1 MDTLSHALWGK
12 GLFGYRKY
20 RWYALFFGTV
30 PDLLSFGVYF
40 LFNLLINPNNMKMG
54 KPAIEDIPNW
64 VFGLYDFSHSL
75 VISLISF

>member
-20 RWYALFFGTV
+20 RWLSLFFGAL

-40 LFNLLINPNNMKMG
+40 LFNIIFNTSTLKFG
-54 KPAIEDIPNW
+54 KPELSELPLW
-64 VFGLYDFSHSL
+64 VFSLYDFNPNSVLS
-75 VISLISF
+75 